1 MLLVYYH
8 KEGEGEGNVK
18 LCRPREIPS
27 KCLHICDITKI
38 HHTCT
43 QKKALFNLMTILLTT
58 ITFTVVHHKDLC
70 LISGCKILPI
80 ALLRFCQGAQQP
92 NQLCIFG

>member
-18 LCRPREIPS
+18 LCRPREITS

-43 QKKALFNLMTILLTT
+43 QKFNGN
-58 ITFTVVHHKDLC
+58 
-70 LISGCKILPI
+70 LINHNYSGAPQ
-80 ALLRFCQGAQQP
+80 RFV
-92 NQLCIFG
+92 LDFWL